1 MKKKFNGYEVFH
13 SDRFDDLEIDVD
25 LSYPFNKEMLNL
37 LKQENKFE
45 QEYYYIKKGEDF
57 AFFTVYKNRMNIF
70 TYGKAEFFLNIS
82 VVGFPCSLSN
92 AGYVTNNEKMLFD
105 FITKMK
111 GAKLILNV
119 DKSSISNKYT
129 VGNTLPTCVMKIDFE
144 SIEEYLS
151 SQRSSYRRRI
161 NMAIKSCKD
170 IEIREINDNSLDVY
184 DLYMNTYNKSN
195 YKLEMLGRGFFE
207 KVDATKLVFMKDNKP
222 IGFTLLKE
230 SNGNLIFMLCGMDYN
245 YDTTDLYYYM
255 LYTIVDYAL
264 KNDCKTIDFGQT
276 SEETKMK
283 LGALLQEKYFYA
295 HHSNILLNCIAKLG
309 KSLLEYKYKFP
320 NYRVFKEKKDES
332 IINKTRV

>member
-1 MKKKFNGYEVFH
+1 MWFMKKKFNGYEVVH
-13 SDRFDDLEIDVD
+13 SDKFDDLKIDKD
-25 LSYPFNKEMLNL
+25 LPYPFTKEMLKL

-70 TYGKAEFFLNIS
+70 TYGKAKLFLNID

-92 AGYVTNNEKMLFD
+92 SGYVTNNEKMLFD

-119 DKSSISNKYT
+119 DKPNISKKYT
-129 VGNTLPTCVMKIDFE
+129 IGNTLPTCVMKIDFK
-144 SIEEYLS
+144 SIEEYLA

-161 NMAIKSCKD
+161 NIAIENCKE
-170 IEIREINDNSLDVY
+170 IEICTINDNSIDVY
-184 DLYMNTYNKSN
+184 ELYLNTYNKSN
-195 YKLEMLGRGFFE
+195 YKLEKLEKGFFE
-207 KVDATKLVFMKDNKP
+207 NVDATKLVFMRDNKP
-222 IGFTLLKE
+222 IGFTLVKK
-230 SNGNLIFMLCGMDYN
+230 SDNNLIFMLCGMDYN

-264 KNDCKTIDFGQT
+264 KNNCKTIDFGQT

-283 LGALLQEKYFYA
+283 LGAVLQEKYFYA
-295 HHSNILLNCIAKLG
+295 HHSNALLNCIAQLG
-309 KSLLEYKYKFP
+309 KNFLEYKYKFP

-332 IINKTRV
+332 ITC